1 MSAFDQ
7 INFNSRDWGL
17 MKQYL
22 EDQLDTAM
30 DVMCQNIDQDE
41 TNRLRGRILFIN
53 MMLKRA
59 DFLSKQAASNG
70 R

>member
-7 INFNSRDWGL
+7 INFNGRDWGL

-22 EDQLDTAM
+22 EKELSIAT
-30 DVMCQNIDQDE
+30 DVMCQNIDHDE

-59 DFLSKQAASNG
+59 EALIKLAANG